1 MTIPEQ
7 SEQIDDIPED
17 RNVFRKFYLAAK
29 NVTAIPE
36 IAKNNKKNA
45 DFRKKNSFSFCIFT
59 SADIYFHMIVYEQV
73 LRKV

>member
-36 IAKNNKKNA
+36 IAKIIKKM
-45 DFRKKNSFSFCIFT
+45 RISGKKTVFLFAFSHQR
-59 SADIYFHMIVYEQV
+59 IYIST
-73 LRKV
+73 